1 MQHNRQTTEQL
12 LYSRGAAPPED
23 GKPLTWANSA
33 FDEPNVLGLT
43 LERLDS
49 LYLEEYVSSAVVS
62 NLGKALDEYCPT
74 LVAEGVLPNCDPPT
88 PDPPLPNPRIWSHWS
103 NFGEGD
109 DFRAQVKHVLILV
122 FIERNIELELS
133 IFNWSIL

>member
-1 MQHNRQTTEQL
+1 MLPLLCFVTRYTEEQL
-12 LYSRGAAPPED
+12 LYSRGAPPPAD
-23 GKPLTWANSA
+23 GQALTWANTA
-33 FDEPNVLGLT
+33 FDEPNVISLT

-49 LYLEEYVSSAVVS
+49 LYLEEYVSSDVVK
-62 NLGKALDEYCPT
+62 NLGKALDEYCPA

-109 DFRAQVKHVLILV
+109 DFRAQV
-122 FIERNIELELS
+122 
-133 IFNWSIL
+133 

>member
-1 MQHNRQTTEQL
+1 M
-12 LYSRGAAPPED
+12 
-23 GKPLTWANSA
+23 TWANTA
-33 FDEPNVLGLT
+33 FDEPNVISLT

-49 LYLEEYVSSAVVS
+49 LYLEEYVSSDVVK
-62 NLGKALDEYCPT
+62 NLGKALDEYCPA

-109 DFRAQVKHVLILV
+109 DHRAQVLCDKHVL
-122 FIERNIELELS
+122 NISFHLALDC
-133 IFNWSIL
+133 L